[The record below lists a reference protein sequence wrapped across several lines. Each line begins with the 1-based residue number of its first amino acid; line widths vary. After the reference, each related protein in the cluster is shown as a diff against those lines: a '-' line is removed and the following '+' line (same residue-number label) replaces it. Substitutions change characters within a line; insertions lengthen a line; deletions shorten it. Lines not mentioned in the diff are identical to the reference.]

1 MKTRFVALCLL
12 TMACSQSTAPVPT
25 DIRNARNL
33 WEKSVFENY
42 LFDFRQDC
50 NCIYGGMPLTVLV
63 INNKIESITDS
74 NNVSIDSTDYKWFY
88 TIDGLFD
95 RLEALSR
102 EHTEKFDYTF
112 DTDYGYPRSVYVDP
126 SLQLA
131 DDEFAYTIGN
141 LRHYGLRK

>member
-1 MKTRFVALCLL
+1 MKIRVVAFCLL
-12 TMACSQSTAPVPT
+12 AIACSQSTAPLPAE
-25 DIRNARNL
+25 IRNARTL
-33 WEKSVFENY
+33 WEQSAFETY

-74 NNVSIDSTDYKWFY
+74 NNVSIDSTEYKWFY

-102 EHTEKFDYTF
+102 EHPEKFDYTF
-112 DTDYGYPRSVYVDP
+112 DVHYGYPRSIYVDP

-131 DDEFAYTIGN
+131 DDEFGYTIGN
-141 LRHYGLRK
+141 LRRYAVRK